1 MPSDESPTDPSEF
14 SLRGLPEWVKSF
26 GLPPAAE
33 AAIDRYWKPAWDAI
47 KDELPLLPVQVN
59 RPSPA
64 VVDATRIAHEQ
75 IRFEAVSE
83 TQPGEAWRNRFEAM
97 WPAYRAWYLRDG
109 DTARPDLATCRA
121 RLRQHM
127 PELMPT
133 YERLVELAGGDEL
146 AARFLSLY
154 RPPGFI
160 VGCSQGVWTRGAPVL
175 VRNYDYPASRLEGVI
190 SRSAWNG
197 RQIIGMSDC
206 LWGLL
211 DGINDA
217 GLAVSLTFG
226 GRQAVGDGFAIPLIV
241 RYLLETCA
249 TVDEARTALVRLPV
263 HAAQNLTLLDRTGES
278 ITAFVAPDRPT
289 RLTDVAVTTNHQ
301 DLNDWPEYTRAVRSV
316 ERQRCL
322 LTLLDDP
329 QLSSAQFIESFL
341 APPVYG
347 TGYST
352 GMGTLYTAA
361 YFPAEGR
368 AEYRWPGH
376 TWPQSFERFA
386 ETAHVE
392 TYAESAVADSATVL
406 PK

>member
-1 MPSDESPTDPSEF
+1 MPPDETPTDMPEF
-14 SLRGLPEWVKSF
+14 SIRELPEWVKSF
-26 GLPPAAE
+26 GLPSAAE

-47 KDELPLLPVQVN
+47 KDTLPLLPVQAN
-59 RPSPA
+59 RTAPPA
-64 VVDATRIAHEQ
+64 VDGSGVAHEQ

-83 TQPGEAWRNRFEAM
+83 EQPGEAWRGRFDAM
-97 WPAYRAWYLRDG
+97 WPAYRAWYLREG
-109 DTARPDLATCRA
+109 DSARPDLATCRA
-121 RLRQHM
+121 QLRHHM
-127 PELMPT
+127 PELMPA
-133 YERLVELAGGDEL
+133 YERLVALAGGGEL

-160 VGCSQGVWTRGAPVL
+160 VGCSQGVWTRGAPML
-175 VRNYDYPASRLEGVI
+175 VRNYDYPASRLEGII
-190 SRSAWNG
+190 SKSAWTG
-197 RQIIGMSDC
+197 REIIGMSDC

-226 GRQAVGDGFAIPLIV
+226 GRQAVGDGFAVPLVV

-249 TVDEARTALVRLPV
+249 TVAEARSTLERVPV

-278 ITAFVAPDRPT
+278 LTAFVAPDRTT
-289 RLTDVAVTTNHQ
+289 RFTAVAVTTNHQ

-316 ERQRCL
+316 ERQRHL

-329 QLSSAQFIESFL
+329 QLLSAQFIQSFL
-341 APPVYG
+341 APPVHS

-361 YFPAEGR
+361 YFPADGR
-368 AEYRWPGH
+368 VEYRWPGH
-376 TWPQSFERFA
+376 TWPQSFEQFA
-386 ETAHVE
+386 DSTHLQ
-392 TYAESAVADSATVL
+392 TYAEPSGAA
-406 PK
+406 

>member
-1 MPSDESPTDPSEF
+1 MPDEPPTDPSEF

-26 GLPPAAE
+26 GLPPAAD

-47 KDELPLLPVQVN
+47 KDELSLLPVQVN
-59 RPSPA
+59 RPAPA
-64 VVDATRIAHEQ
+64 VVVVDANRSAYEQ

-83 TQPGEAWRNRFEAM
+83 DQPGEAWRNRFEAM
-97 WPAYRAWYLRDG
+97 WPAYRAWYLREG
-109 DTARPDLATCRA
+109 DTARPDLATCRT

-133 YERLVELAGGDEL
+133 YERLVELAGGGEL

-160 VGCSQGVWTRGAPVL
+160 VGCSQGVWTRDAPVL

-190 SRSAWNG
+190 SKSAWSG
-197 RQIIGMSDC
+197 REIIGMSDC

-211 DGINDA
+211 DGVNAA

-226 GRQAVGDGFAIPLIV
+226 GRQAVGDGFAVPLVV

-249 TVDEARTALVRLPV
+249 TVDEAKAALVRLPV
-263 HAAQNLTLLDRTGES
+263 HAAQNLTLLDRTGDS
-278 ITAFVAPDRPT
+278 ITAFVAPDRAT
-289 RLTDVAVTTNHQ
+289 RFTTVAVTTNHQ

-341 APPVYG
+341 APPVHS
-347 TGYST
+347 TGYSA

-368 AEYRWPGH
+368 VEYRWPGH
-376 TWPQSFERFA
+376 SWPQSFERFV

-392 TYAESAVADSATVL
+392 TYADSAL
-406 PK
+406 AAR